1 MTPPDRSRYL
11 RQFIFAPLG
20 EAGQEK
26 LLAARVLLVGCG
38 ATGSVIANTLV
49 RAGVGQL
56 VIVDRD
62 FVELN
67 NLQRQ
72 ILFDEEDIAEGLPKA
87 VAAANKLAKINSSV
101 AVEPVVADV
110 NAENIED
117 LMRDAALVL
126 DGTDNF
132 ETRYLVNDACVKH
145 NKPWIYGGAVGSSGM
160 TMNIRPIETACFRC
174 IFPHAPAPGTLP
186 TCDTAGV
193 LAPIVNVIA
202 SLVCAEAIKLLTGAL
217 DQLNRGLVSIDLWDN
232 SFETYSVHRR
242 ADCLTCQERTFE
254 YLTAE
259 QGTVTAL
266 LCGKNAV
273 QIRPAHK
280 HKVNLSYLANRL
292 ADLGSVSFN
301 EYLLK
306 FKTPRIELTV
316 FPDARTIVQGTEDES
331 VAKSLYAKYV
341 GN

>member
-1 MTPPDRSRYL
+1 
-11 RQFIFAPLG
+11 
-20 EAGQEK
+20 
-26 LLAARVLLVGCG
+26 LLVGCG

-49 RAGVGQL
+49 RAGVGHL
-56 VIVDRD
+56 TIVDRD

-87 VAAANKLAKINSSV
+87 VAAAHKLVKINSSV
-101 AVEPVVADV
+101 RVEPVVADV

-117 LMRDAALVL
+117 LMREATLVL

-132 ETRYLVNDACVKH
+132 ETRYLINDACVKH
-145 NKPWIYGGAVGSSGM
+145 DKPWVYGGAVGSSGM
-160 TMNIRPIETACFRC
+160 TMNIRPNETACFRC
-174 IFPHAPAPGTLP
+174 VFPHAPAPGTLP

-193 LAPIVNVIA
+193 LAPIVNVVA
-202 SLVCAEAIKLLTGAL
+202 SIVCAEAIKLLTGAL
-217 DQLNRGLVSIDLWDN
+217 AQLNHGLVSIDLWDN
-232 SFETYSVHRR
+232 SFETYGVQRR
-242 ADCLTCQERTFE
+242 ADCVTCQQHRYE
-254 YLTAE
+254 YLAAE
-259 QGTVTAL
+259 LGTVSAL

-273 QIRPAHK
+273 QIRPGRK
-280 HKVNLSYLANRL
+280 HKVNLSYLANKL
-292 ADLGSVSFN
+292 TDLGSVSFN

-306 FKTPRIELTV
+306 FRMQRFELTV
-316 FPDARTIVQGTEDES
+316 FPDARVIVQGTEDEN